1 MDGCGGCYGKCIR
14 PALGASGGG
23 VLSGKRSEF
32 SSVPRYRTRF
42 PYRKTLVV
50 LPRGKDRTWDIEC
63 SLREDVFGLWIKLL
77 HKRGIY
83 MSIFSEQLKEFISQK
98 QMTVYS
104 LAQKCDMD
112 RSNVYK
118 MVQGR
123 RKPSGQGQVEHMA
136 EALALTPYERGKLLE
151 AYHITSLGEDLY
163 YERKAII
170 RFIESL
176 RQDESGE
183 TIVPQIKRGSFP
195 AGEDRALQGENNVN
209 SCLLC
214 MVEREMEKEKPE
226 IRMICQPE
234 YDFLYKLLSIYGRGK
249 KSAEISHIMCME
261 EERETGRE
269 QYNISC
275 LTGISPLLM
284 SSGEY
289 RVYSYYDRIQ
299 AHFYNMNLFPYLV
312 LTSESA
318 VLLTSDVSSGLYFS
332 DKEKKEMFLPGSTP
346 AKAVSAPLCV
356 KRVTSPI
363 SAIS

>member
-1 MDGCGGCYGKCIR
+1 MILAGVSLGGEAGFLVGAIIMLVSNMFMGQDPWTPWQMFSYGMLAG
-14 PALGASGGG
+14 PGGG
-23 VLSGKRSEF
+23 FFSGIHVWTDVEVVMENVFDPQWEPLVEVFCQVNAPNFHLCPDIGHASRTGKRWWFCPEEKTGHGPSNALCG
-32 SSVPRYRTRF
+32 RTF
-42 PYRKTLVV
+42 
-50 LPRGKDRTWDIEC
+50 
-63 SLREDVFGLWIKLL
+63 FGLWIKLL

-261 EERETGRE
+261 V
-269 QYNISC
+269 YK
-275 LTGISPLLM
+275 
-284 SSGEY
+284 GE
-289 RVYSYYDRIQ
+289 
-299 AHFYNMNLFPYLV
+299 
-312 LTSESA
+312 
-318 VLLTSDVSSGLYFS
+318 
-332 DKEKKEMFLPGSTP
+332 
-346 AKAVSAPLCV
+346 
-356 KRVTSPI
+356 
-363 SAIS
+363 